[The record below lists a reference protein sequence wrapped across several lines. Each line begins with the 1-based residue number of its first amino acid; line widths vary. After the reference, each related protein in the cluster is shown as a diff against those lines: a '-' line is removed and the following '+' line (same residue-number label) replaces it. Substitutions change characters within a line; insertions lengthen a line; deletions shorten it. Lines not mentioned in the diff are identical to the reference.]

1 LALRGCRLE
10 AEWAGGKR
18 TAIDIELPGDCVFVT
33 TTSGVQVMKTKQGQ
47 AVLVVSSHPD
57 PKIPGDCDTHVRAV
71 VSNGERLAVSS
82 EEQVIAMCG
91 AKGPWDTM
99 MFEILAAS
107 ARVSK

>member
-18 TAIDIELPGDCVFVT
+18 TAIDIELPGDCVFV
-33 TTSGVQVMKTKQGQ
+33 TKQGQ